1 MIVFREIR
9 MQSRH
14 ALLSQLVR
22 TGLAFLSVV
31 LLGACQ
37 PPNHYLIHPDQTPPN
52 VVSWNEEIRQ
62 GQLLIRLHWARPE
75 GAGRFPAVLV
85 HPEAGKQAA
94 EMQGV
99 IWDLARQG
107 YVAVAAD
114 YRRLIDGEYRG
125 NLFVWRAD
133 ADVTAALEYAL
144 RNPAVDGTR
153 VATLGFS
160 QGGVYSLLIAE
171 HAPSQVKA
179 VIAYYPV
186 TDFEYWLDPTHHS
199 SLMRRQVYRIIRWYF
214 KKESQASSEA
224 AFHHMLRRASPLP
237 QAEDMQAAVLLIH
250 GEKDTS
256 ASVEESQRLAE
267 RLQALGRTVKLLV
280 FPGQGHVFNFKQPE
294 PGREAWAAT
303 LDWLR
308 HYLAVPEAKLIC
320 TICNDVS
327 LTFQQ

>member
-1 MIVFREIR
+1 MFRIMH

-14 ALLSQLVR
+14 DLLLQFVR
-22 TGLAFLSVV
+22 TGLAFLCVA

-37 PPNHYLIHPDQTPPN
+37 PPNHYLIHPEQAPPS
-52 VVSWNEEIRQ
+52 VVSWNEEIHQ

-99 IWDLARQG
+99 VWDLARQG

-133 ADVTAALEYAL
+133 TDVTTALEYVL

-171 HAPSQVKA
+171 HAPSEVKA

-186 TDFEYWLDPTHHS
+186 TDFEYWLDPTHYS
-199 SLMRRQVYRIIRWYF
+199 NPMRRQVYRIIRWYF
-214 KKESQASSEA
+214 KKESQATSEEE
-224 AFHHMLRRASPLP
+224 FRQMLRRASPLP
-237 QAEDMQAAVLLIH
+237 QAEDMQAPVLLIH
-250 GEKDTS
+250 GENDTS
-256 ASVEESQRLAE
+256 ASVEESQRLAD

-294 PGREAWAAT
+294 PGREAWVAT

-308 HYLAVPEAKLIC
+308 HYLAVPEPTAVA
-320 TICNDVS
+320 DRP
-327 LTFQQ
+327 

>member
-1 MIVFREIR
+1 ML

-14 ALLSQLVR
+14 ALLPQFAR
-22 TGLAFLSVV
+22 TGLAFLCVA

-37 PPNHYLIHPDQTPPN
+37 PPNHYLIHPEQAPPS

-62 GQLLIRLHWARPE
+62 GQLLIRLRWARPE

-114 YRRLIDGEYRG
+114 YRRLIDGEYRS

-133 ADVTAALEYAL
+133 ADVTAALEYVL

-186 TDFEYWLDPTHHS
+186 TDFEYWLDPIHHS
-199 SLMRRQVYRIIRWYF
+199 SPMRRQVYRIIRWYF
-214 KKESQASSEA
+214 KKESQASSEE
-224 AFHHMLRRASPLP
+224 AFRQMLRRASPLP
-237 QAEDMQAAVLLIH
+237 QAEDMQAPVLLIH
-250 GEKDTS
+250 GENDTS
-256 ASVEESQRLAE
+256 ASVEESQRLAD

-294 PGREAWAAT
+294 PGREAWVAT

-308 HYLAVPEAKLIC
+308 HYLAVPE
-320 TICNDVS
+320 TTPV
-327 LTFQQ
+327 TGRP